1 MANHRGFWVLG
12 PRFESGR
19 GYPTLYAYSGAEFK
33 SNIKLFKYKQ
43 HFFFMYKKILLT
55 TIFILIFL
63 VILNFYVKI
72 TYSNESMT
80 SYFGR
85 DNIVFHE
92 QTLDYST
99 TNPFQ
104 KVEGELPYELKKSF
118 TGLAQGKEVRTNS
131 IGLKDREYPLSKLNN
146 TVRIIVLGDSITF
159 GAREEQENSYSELL
173 ENKLNKQSEY
183 KFEVWNAGVS

>member
-1 MANHRGFWVLG
+1 
-12 PRFESGR
+12 
-19 GYPTLYAYSGAEFK
+19 
-33 SNIKLFKYKQ
+33 
-43 HFFFMYKKILLT
+43 MYKKILLT